1 MSNRGITLRHFL
13 PGLIAVSVA
22 CFAGCSDRD
31 FADLELAPL
40 NDDPLVFGDTFGD
53 GVDFQAFLG
62 SNTSA
67 LSIVSGDAYA
77 GTSFL
82 RFSIPEESNPNGG
95 WAGGAF
101 VSSGVRDLSGYNAL
115 TFYARASEEATLNVV
130 GLANDNTGNSK
141 YSAEWPNVRI
151 GESWQK
157 YVVPIPLPEKLTEE
171 QGLIYLAEAEGIP
184 YDLDLDEI
192 RFEYVTGIS
201 DPRPSLVPQTVRGFV
216 GSEVSFSGT
225 RTIFSVNGTDQ
236 FISHLPG
243 YFTFFSSDE
252 DVAVVGESGVEIVGQ
267 GKATITAKLGDID
280 ATGEIMINSIGAP
293 TEPAPAPS
301 FAAGDVVSVFSNA
314 YTNVGVDRWT
324 TEWGTGVV
332 EDVQVDGNDVK
343 AYSGLEF
350 TGIEFTSAP
359 INASEM
365 THFAMDLWV
374 SSGSTFGI
382 KLVDFG
388 EDGVFGGA
396 ADSEHE
402 ISYSDTSDPAIAAGQ
417 WIRFD
422 IPLESF
428 ADLTSRE
435 HLAQLIISTD
445 DVDILFIDNVLFHR

>member
-1 MSNRGITLRHFL
+1 MPNRGITPRHFL
-13 PGLIAVSVA
+13 PGLAALSVA
-22 CFAGCSDRD
+22 CLAGCSDRE

-67 LSIVSGDAYA
+67 LSIVSGNAYA
-77 GTSFL
+77 GSSFL

-101 VSSGVRDLSGYNAL
+101 VSSGARDLSQYNAL
-115 TFYARASEEATLNVV
+115 TFYARASRNATLNVV
-130 GLANDNTGNSK
+130 GLANDNTGNSE
-141 YSAEWPNVRI
+141 YSAERPNVSI
-151 GESWQK
+151 GTSWEK

-171 QGLIYLAEAEGIP
+171 RGLIYLAEAEGAP

-201 DPRPSLVPQTVRGFV
+201 NPRPSLVSQTVRGFV
-216 GSEVSFSGT
+216 GSEISLSGT
-225 RTIFSVNGTDQ
+225 RTVFSVNGTDQ

-252 DVAVVGESGVEIVGQ
+252 DIAVVGESGVEIVGQ

-280 ATGEIMINSIGAP
+280 ATGEITINSIGAP
-293 TEPAPAPS
+293 TEPAPTPS
-301 FAAGDVVSVFSNA
+301 FDSGDVISLFSDVFS
-314 YTNVGVDRWT
+314 NVGVDRWST
-324 TEWGTGVV
+324 DWGTGVV
-332 EDVQVDGNDVK
+332 EDVEVDGDDVK
-343 AYSGLEF
+343 AYSGLDF
-350 TGIEFTSAP
+350 TGIEFSAP
-359 INASEM
+359 IDASEM
-365 THFAMDLWV
+365 SSFYMDLWV
-374 SSGSTFGI
+374 SSGSTFEI

-396 ADSEHE
+396 ADSEHV
-402 ISYSDTSDPAIAAGQ
+402 IPYSDTSDPAIVAGQ

-422 IPLESF
+422 IPLDSF
-428 ADLTSRE
+428 SRLISRE
-435 HLAQLIISTD
+435 HLAQIIIGTD